1 MVTPPLV
8 IFASFIINLQTEN
21 TSRGFSFSFKA
32 IADTIK
38 AAENLKGE
46 PMSILKD
53 AIKMEIDGE
62 KYYRNLAEMNKD
74 NHLHGV
80 FQKLADDEKDHA
92 HVLKQKE
99 EHQECTLK
107 KSQTFQKASSAFQ
120 SLEEFKSEINEIPS
134 QIDSYRFALEKEQE
148 SIDLY
153 TDLKEKSESG
163 GDKEIYDFLIEQ
175 EKDHYNTINSLID
188 FLTKSED
195 WVESAE
201 FGVREKY

>member
-1 MVTPPLV
+1 M
-8 IFASFIINLQTEN
+8 
-21 TSRGFSFSFKA
+21 G
-32 IADTIK
+32 
-38 AAENLKGE
+38 
-46 PMSILKD
+46 ILTN

-107 KSQTFQKASSAFQ
+107 KSQTFQKASSVFQ
-120 SLEEFKSEINEIPS
+120 SLEEFKSEIKEIPS

-153 TDLKEKSESG
+153 TDLKEKAESG

>member
-1 MVTPPLV
+1 M
-8 IFASFIINLQTEN
+8 
-21 TSRGFSFSFKA
+21 G
-32 IADTIK
+32 
-38 AAENLKGE
+38 
-46 PMSILKD
+46 ILTN

-80 FQKLADDEKDHA
+80 FQMLADDEKDHA

-99 EHQECTLK
+99 EHQKCTLK
-107 KSQTFQKASSAFQ
+107 KGQTFQKASSVFQ
-120 SLEEFKSEINEIPS
+120 SLEEFKSEIKEIPS
-134 QIDSYRFALEKEQE
+134 QIDSYRFALEKEKE

-153 TDLKEKSESG
+153 TDLKEKSESSD
-163 GDKEIYDFLIEQ
+163 DKEIYDFLIEQ
-175 EKDHYNTINSLID
+175 EKDHYKTINSLID

>member
-1 MVTPPLV
+1 M
-8 IFASFIINLQTEN
+8 
-21 TSRGFSFSFKA
+21 G
-32 IADTIK
+32 
-38 AAENLKGE
+38 
-46 PMSILKD
+46 ILTN

-80 FQKLADDEKDHA
+80 FQMLADDEKDHA

-99 EHQECTLK
+99 EHQKCTLK
-107 KSQTFQKASSAFQ
+107 KGQTFQKASSVFQ
-120 SLEEFKSEINEIPS
+120 SLEEFKSEIKEIPS

-153 TDLKEKSESG
+153 TDLKEKAESG

-175 EKDHYNTINSLID
+175 EKDHYKTINSLID

>member
-1 MVTPPLV
+1 M
-8 IFASFIINLQTEN
+8 
-21 TSRGFSFSFKA
+21 G
-32 IADTIK
+32 
-38 AAENLKGE
+38 
-46 PMSILKD
+46 ILTN

-99 EHQECTLK
+99 EHQKCTLK
-107 KSQTFQKASSAFQ
+107 KGQTFQKASSVFQ
-120 SLEEFKSEINEIPS
+120 SLEEFKSEIKEIPS
-134 QIDSYRFALEKEQE
+134 QIDSYRFALEKEKE

-153 TDLKEKSESG
+153 TDLKEKSESSD
-163 GDKEIYDFLIEQ
+163 DKEIYDFLIEQ
-175 EKDHYNTINSLID
+175 EKDHYKTINSLID